1 MTTFDLYFLGIL
13 LAFTLGGY
21 LSGFIHKLFG
31 LVGLIAA
38 IWAGMRLGGP
48 IEQFFADW
56 LEDGMIRSLVASAFA
71 GVVVYALFIVLGD
84 MLAKAVKASVI
95 APVDRMLGLLLGAAQ
110 AFVVIGAVVLVGQ
123 QLKLDQREW
132 WRKALFKQSG
142 EQAAHLLDRV
152 VDFKSLSDRWLDV
165 EMRQWIGEVRGEA
178 GGTLGEMTQL
188 PRSGTE

>member
-1 MTTFDLYFLGIL
+1 VTTFDLYFLGIL

>member
-1 MTTFDLYFLGIL
+1 
-13 LAFTLGGY
+13 
-21 LSGFIHKLFG
+21 
-31 LVGLIAA
+31 
-38 IWAGMRLGGP
+38 
-48 IEQFFADW
+48 
-56 LEDGMIRSLVASAFA
+56 
-71 GVVVYALFIVLGD
+71 
-84 MLAKAVKASVI
+84 
-95 APVDRMLGLLLGAAQ
+95 MLGLLLGAAQ